1 MRNGAQSFIL
11 DTGNLKWSR
20 FAQIALP
27 VLQRLFPGNSGIAGR
42 CNEAVPKFAPI
53 EGP

>member
-11 DTGNLKWSR
+11 DIGNLKWSR
-20 FAQIALP
+20 SAQIALP
-27 VLQRLFPGNSGIAGR
+27 VSLFLCPGSFDIAER
-42 CNEAVPKFAPI
+42 CNEAVPKSAPI